1 MTEQDTVSTFIN
13 YERVSKIANDLYKKA
28 EGLVGI
34 EGSNTQFRE
43 LMGSC
48 AFLEEQAFLMSMG
61 AGVGS
66 LIRDTH
72 ARYVVQNFYRAGLYN
87 DVIRFGRKAKEHIVD
102 ADSKFTVRQIDVYV
116 EAATINV
123 LGCPKP

>member
-1 MTEQDTVSTFIN
+1 MIEQATVSTLTH
-13 YERVSKIANDLYKKA
+13 YERVSKRANDLYKKA

-61 AGVGS
+61 AGVGN

-87 DVIRFGRKAKEHIVD
+87 DVIRFGRTAKEHIAD
-102 ADSKFTVRQIDVYV
+102 ADSESTVRQIDVYV
-116 EAATINV
+116 EAATRNV
-123 LGCPKP
+123 LEGYS